1 METGAFGM
9 ISDVRMFAVNLAKL
23 EVLSHWPMSRLFELE
38 VAGARYGLSVS
49 KLEEAAPFAG
59 QLPADPEK
67 PSLVEVA
74 EVVKECFTRLLRL
87 ELDPEAAWSVY
98 REELAVT
105 TAQVLPVWE
114 NLDPEVKESFCTGLR
129 RAVGDGVEIVEGR

>member
-1 METGAFGM
+1 
-9 ISDVRMFAVNLAKL
+9 
-23 EVLSHWPMSRLFELE
+23 MSRLLELE

-87 ELDPEAAWSVY
+87 ELDPEAAWSAY
-98 REELAVT
+98 REEAAVEYS
-105 TAQVLPVWE
+105 L
-114 NLDPEVKESFCTGLR
+114 G
-129 RAVGDGVEIVEGR
+129 VGDFERLEMLRGRDGS